1 MTKLQ
6 ILCKIQHEIDLF
18 KMLSDRNKRSPEY
31 QGYQYNISML
41 SFVQK
46 EIEENL
52 VDKEEQ

>member
-31 QGYQYNISML
+31 QGYQY
-41 SFVQK
+41 
-46 EIEENL
+46 
-52 VDKEEQ
+52 KEEQ